1 MSNKPEPMLPRAVL
15 RASAPANT
23 RTQWR
28 IEAGTLGK
36 RVRSSGCKAPE
47 YMVKYGGSPIA
58 FLNAQRATIVAELRQ
73 NRTGKQRGLLGQQP
87 NVPQPAQNTPSRQQ
101 QREDEQELRERQ
113 REEVAKFLRDAEF
126 DATDLD
132 EGDMEDVVNAVMS
145 AAAEVARFVD

>member
-1 MSNKPEPMLPRAVL
+1 
-15 RASAPANT
+15 
-23 RTQWR
+23 
-28 IEAGTLGK
+28 
-36 RVRSSGCKAPE
+36 
-47 YMVKYGGSPIA
+47 MVKYGGSPIA

-87 NVPQPAQNTPSRQQ
+87 NVPQPAQNKTSRQQ